1 MKLMFK
7 KKAMKEIT
15 KNRIRHLVTF
25 NRITK
30 FVAKIFGMISNFK
43 DGEYVQLKFDK
54 SRKFYVVSN
63 VIIEGKIKLGY
74 FNTDKG
80 IIEEDVYMEPS
91 KLEYSIEE
99 MFRRYEDFKNRP
111 DLESHI

>member
-1 MKLMFK
+1 M
-7 KKAMKEIT
+7 T

-43 DGEYVQLKFDK
+43 DGEYVCLKHDK
-54 SRKFYVVSN
+54 SKKFYVVSN
-63 VIIEGKIKLGY
+63 VIIEGKIQLGF
-74 FNTDKG
+74 FNPDKG
-80 IIEEDVYMEPS
+80 IIEEDAYIEPS

-99 MFRRYEDFKNRP
+99 VYRRQNELKSAF
-111 DLESHI
+111 